1 MPVILPADH
10 AASLSRAP
18 RAQFFANRAIAH
30 ALAMTSFDEIN
41 EQREVKLTV
50 VAQPLPQRPT
60 PRSLSHP
67 QK

>member
-1 MPVILPADH
+1 MPVILPADPV
-10 AASLSRAP
+10 ASLSRAP

-41 EQREVKLTV
+41 QRRRIELTV
-50 VAQPLPQRPT
+50 SAQHLPHHPIS
-60 PRSLSHP
+60 RSAPHP